1 MSSNPS
7 PSSKPTMEL
16 LTHGVEHHEIGDGG
30 WLMMTTAT
38 NSPLRSPERTPDQPS
53 RETLGL
59 GGGSVSQNAMNP
71 SLWFFS
77 PRTWIYR
84 VGFVVGGALGGPWG
98 RGRAPGGWA
107 RPPPSWTSCGTLGAD
122 SFASIFYIFQKYFPW
137 SFRSFWELLFL
148 HKNNT
153 MAILLKTALVR
164 VSSIQIMQVRVQN
177 KGKSVWKS
185 RYDGDV
191 SAPPS
196 LNLCLSSSNS
206 VDKLKVIKKNFYK
219 LCLLLLL

>member
-1 MSSNPS
+1 
-7 PSSKPTMEL
+7 MEPQ
-16 LTHGVEHHEIGDGG
+16 GAHEAGG
-30 WLMMTTAT
+30 A
-38 NSPLRSPERTPDQPS
+38 
-53 RETLGL
+53 
-59 GGGSVSQNAMNP
+59 
-71 SLWFFS
+71 
-77 PRTWIYR
+77 PR
-84 VGFVVGGALGGPWG
+84 VVGC
-98 RGRAPGGWA
+98 APTLTDRWS
-107 RPPPSWTSCGTLGAD
+107 PPDVDLPSN
-122 SFASIFYIFQKYFPW
+122 IHYIFQNNAPLI
-137 SFRSFWELLFL
+137 FRSFRELLFL

-153 MAILLKTALVR
+153 MAILLKTASVR

-191 SAPPS
+191 STPPS